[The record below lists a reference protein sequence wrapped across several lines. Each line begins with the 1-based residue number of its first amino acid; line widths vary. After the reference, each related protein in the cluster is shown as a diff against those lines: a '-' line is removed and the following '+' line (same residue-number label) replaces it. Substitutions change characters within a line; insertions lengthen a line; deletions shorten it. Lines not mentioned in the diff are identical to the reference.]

1 MQEMQGGRRPVM
13 APRLKERY
21 RAVAIPALMKE
32 FSYKNVM
39 QVPKVEKVVLN
50 VGLGEAIQNIKLLD
64 AAQKELSL
72 IAGQKAV
79 TTKAKK
85 SIAGFKLRKGMPIGC
100 KVTLRGDRMY
110 EFLDRLISVALPR
123 IRDFKGVSTRSFDGK
138 GNYTLGV
145 KEQFIFP
152 EIDYDKVEM
161 VHGMDIAICT
171 SAKNDTEAKA
181 LLRHLGMPFRK

>member
-1 MQEMQGGRRPVM
+1 MV
-13 APRLKERY
+13 PRLREKYKEL
-21 RAVAIPALMKE
+21 VVPALMKE
-32 FSYKNVM
+32 FSYGSVM
-39 QVPKVEKVVLN
+39 QVPRVEKVVLN

-64 AAQKELSL
+64 AAQKELSM
-72 IAGQKAV
+72 ITGQKAV

-85 SIAGFKLRKGMPIGC
+85 SIAGFKLRQGMPIGC
-100 KVTLRGDRMY
+100 KVTLRGTRMF

-123 IRDFKGVSTRSFDGK
+123 IRDFKGVSNRAFDGK
-138 GNYTLGV
+138 GNYSLGV

-171 SAKNDTEAKA
+171 SARTDAEAKA
-181 LLRHLGMPFRK
+181 LLKHLGMPFRK

>member
-1 MQEMQGGRRPVM
+1 M

-21 RAVAIPALMKE
+21 KGEVMPALMKE
-32 FSYKNVM
+32 FTYTNVM
-39 QVPKVEKVVLN
+39 QIPKLEKIVVN

-64 AAQKELSL
+64 AAQKELSM
-72 IAGQKAV
+72 ITGQKVV

-100 KVTLRGDRMY
+100 KVTLRGDHMY
-110 EFLDRLISVALPR
+110 EFFDRLINIALPR
-123 IRDFKGVSTRSFDGK
+123 IRDFKGVSAKSFDGK
-138 GNYTLGV
+138 GNYSIGL

-161 VHGMDIAICT
+161 VHGMDITICT
-171 SAKNDTEAKA
+171 SAPTDTECKA
-181 LLRHLGMPFRK
+181 LLRYFGMPFRK

>member
-1 MQEMQGGRRPVM
+1 M
-13 APRLKERY
+13 APKQKGVKGVTVPRLKEKY
-21 RAVAIPALMKE
+21 KKDVMPALMKE

-64 AAQKELSL
+64 SVQKELSL
-72 IAGQKAV
+72 IAGQKSL

-110 EFLDRLISVALPR
+110 EFLDRLVSVALPR
-123 IRDFKGVSTRSFDGK
+123 IRDFKGVSTRAFDGK
-138 GNYTLGV
+138 GNYSLGI

-152 EIDYDKVEM
+152 EIEYDKVEM
-161 VHGMDIAICT
+161 VHGMDIAVCT
-171 SAKNDTEAKA
+171 SARTDAEAKA
-181 LLRHLGMPFRK
+181 LLRLLGMPFRK

>member
-1 MQEMQGGRRPVM
+1 M
-13 APRLKERY
+13 APRLREKYKEA
-21 RAVAIPALMKE
+21 AVPALMKE
-32 FSYKNVM
+32 FSYRSIM
-39 QVPKVEKVVLN
+39 QVPRVEKVVLN

-72 IAGQKAV
+72 ISGQKAV

-100 KVTLRGDRMY
+100 KVTLRGNRMF
-110 EFLDRLISVALPR
+110 EFLDRLISAALPR
-123 IRDFKGVSTRSFDGK
+123 IRDFKGVSNRAFDGK
-138 GNYTLGV
+138 GNYSLGV

-171 SAKNDTEAKA
+171 SARTDAEAKA
-181 LLRHLGMPFRK
+181 LLKHLGMPFRK